1 MVMPSE
7 PVRDIMRRTMA
18 NLAFVEDNARPDG
31 PFEVTQLINSFLGAL
46 AHPWEALQSEL
57 MALPLSEATERGWP
71 ALPKERETDRDPS
84 SLGDLVRLMRNSFA
98 HGNITFLP
106 GAKGEIKALCVW
118 NTHPS
123 NRQRTWG
130 AIVTVD
136 DARTFL
142 FRFAELAEEIH
153 ARQVGHAPR
162 TA

>member
-18 NLAFVEDNARPDG
+18 NLAFVEKNARPDG
-31 PFEVTQLINSFLGAL
+31 PFEVTQLVNSFLGAL

-57 MALPLSEATERGWP
+57 MALPLSEATKRRWP
-71 ALPKERETDRDPS
+71 AIPKEQATDLDPT
-84 SLGDLVRLMRNSFA
+84 SLGHLVRLMRNSFA

-106 GAKGEIKALCVW
+106 GATGEIKALRVW
-118 NTHPS
+118 NTHPKS
-123 NRQRTWG
+123 GRRTWG
-130 AIVTVD
+130 TIVTVD

-142 FRFAELAEEIH
+142 VRFAELAEEIH
-153 ARQVGHAPR
+153 ARQGSRAPR

>member
-18 NLAFVEDNARPDG
+18 NLAFVENNARPVG

-46 AHPWEALQSEL
+46 AHPWEVLQSEL

-71 ALPKERETDRDPS
+71 AISKERATDRDPS

-98 HGNITFLP
+98 HGNIAFLP
-106 GAKGEIKALCVW
+106 GATGEIKALRVW
-118 NTHPS
+118 NTRPS
-123 NRQRTWG
+123 SGQRTWG
-130 AIVTVD
+130 TIVTVD

-142 FRFAELAEEIH
+142 VRFAELAEEIH
-153 ARQVGHAPR
+153 ARQGSRAPR